1 MGGMSAMEGDQPA
14 PKSSMMH
21 FIYAALF
28 MTLHEPLVFV
38 T

>member
-14 PKSSMMH
+14 PKSSMVR

-28 MTLHEPLVFV
+28 TTLHEPLVVV